1 MCAFRQPTACR
12 SASRRTI
19 TWIAVAFALGSLG
32 TLSAIA
38 GVPIER
44 LGEEACQA
52 LQQAY
57 DYDSAI
63 PLEARIVER
72 KESDDSI
79 REKIVFRGAQG
90 FLVPGYFQR
99 PMGPGPYPC
108 VLLLHGWSGSKTS
121 WYQQD
126 NYISGS
132 NLRNALLA
140 DGFAVLSL
148 DAQCHGER
156 VAENDYALPNPLI
169 EPGREPRRGYFTQQQ
184 IYVQTV
190 IDYRRALDYL
200 ETRDDVD
207 MSRIGA
213 AGYSMGGTQVFPL
226 LAVEDRVLAAV
237 ACVVPAERDKWSLI
251 APQNHTRGIGTRPV
265 LMVMGREDSMCR
277 PAEAEALFEFLA
289 GDASRL
295 IFLNAGHRLPADYVE
310 PAAEWLK
317 RHLQKTSR
325 ANGAS

>member
-1 MCAFRQPTACR
+1 MRAHGRYATGF
-12 SASRRTI
+12 ASRRAI
-19 TWIAVAFALGSLG
+19 VSIAVAIAMGSFG
-32 TLSAIA
+32 ELSAGA
-38 GVPIER
+38 DAPLHR
-44 LGEEACQA
+44 LSEEACRA
-52 LQQAY
+52 LRQAY
-57 DYDSAI
+57 AYDRTI

-72 KESDDSI
+72 RESDRSV

-90 FLVPGYFQR
+90 FLVPGYLER
-99 PMGPGPYPC
+99 PATIGPHPC

-121 WYQQD
+121 WWQQD

-140 DGFAVLSL
+140 DGFAIMAL

-156 VAENDYALPNPLI
+156 VAENDYALPNPLT
-169 EPGREPRRGYFTQQQ
+169 EPGEEPRKGYFTQQQ

-200 ETRDDVD
+200 DTRDDID
-207 MSRIGA
+207 LSRAGV

-226 LAVEDRVLAAV
+226 MALEPRLRTAV

-251 APQNHTRGIGTRPV
+251 APQNHTRAIKDRPV
-265 LMVMGREDSMCR
+265 LMVMGRKDSMC
-277 PAEAEALFEFLA
+277 PPEQAEALFEFLE

-295 IFLNAGHRLPADYVE
+295 MFLDAGHRLPVDYVQ
-310 PAAEWLK
+310 PAVEWIA
-317 RHLQKTSR
+317 RHL
-325 ANGAS
+325 GAR